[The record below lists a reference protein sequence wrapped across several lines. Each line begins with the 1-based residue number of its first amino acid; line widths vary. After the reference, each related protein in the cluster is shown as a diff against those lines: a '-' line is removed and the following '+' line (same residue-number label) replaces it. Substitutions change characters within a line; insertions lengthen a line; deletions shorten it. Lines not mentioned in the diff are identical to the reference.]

1 MWIPKWYLEA
11 QARRIDRLE
20 RKTRRLELICLEDA
34 KSKIASLRD
43 EEAGTITKDGCLSI
57 EEIVARTFSSLEG
70 DERIISQIESW
81 RGGSDVE
88 IRTIKIDFEE
98 SVLEINGKQIVD
110 RPVSVILPGPDGW
123 PLIKLFNAH
132 LATGNPEECDKIKV
146 DYKKAFNSKL

>member
-1 MWIPKWYLEA
+1 MRIPKWYLEA

-20 RKTRRLELICLEDA
+20 RRIRRLELICLEDA

-43 EEAGTITKDGCLSI
+43 EEAGTITK
-57 EEIVARTFSSLEG
+57 
-70 DERIISQIESW
+70 
-81 RGGSDVE
+81 
-88 IRTIKIDFEE
+88 
-98 SVLEINGKQIVD
+98 
-110 RPVSVILPGPDGW
+110 DGW